1 MLNRVLKAFTVFC
14 EDMDIIDNVIFFD
27 DSSTDLH
34 KFEMERI
41 LHDLFPNQNSL
52 LLPISTASKRRFQP
66 NHLHRH
72 GY

>member
-41 LHDLFPNQNSL
+41 LHDLFPNQNS
-52 LLPISTASKRRFQP
+52 
-66 NHLHRH
+66 
-72 GY
+72 G